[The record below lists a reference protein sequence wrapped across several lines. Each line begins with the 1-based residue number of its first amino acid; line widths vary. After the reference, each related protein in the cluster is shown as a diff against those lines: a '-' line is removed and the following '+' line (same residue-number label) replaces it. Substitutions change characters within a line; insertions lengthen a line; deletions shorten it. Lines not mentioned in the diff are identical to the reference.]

1 MHHYPFHV
9 GDYKAHSAHLDLL
22 EDLAYRRML
31 DFVYLNEMP
40 LPESIEEIARL
51 ICMRSNYDCITVVLR
66 EFFYRTD
73 CGGWMNKRAALE
85 ISKYHEKSDKAKAS
99 IAARWDK
106 VNKTKGLDDTIV
118 LPTNYECNTNQN
130 QNQNQNQKPINKV
143 KEKTSSDKSDVAL
156 INKNPVMD
164 ADYLVNAFAVE
175 KQIALDW
182 LAVRKHKKAS
192 PLSETAIKLLINES
206 AKAGITPAQAI
217 AQAAGSGWISFK
229 ASYCD
234 SGMQPTKA
242 AFAAGDNKW

>member
-9 GDYKAHSAHLDLL
+9 GDYAGHTQHLDEI

-31 DFVYLNEMP
+31 DFIYLNEIN
-40 LPESIEEIARL
+40 LPESVDEIARL
-51 ICMRSNYDCITVVLR
+51 IRMRTHSERIAIVLR
-66 EFFYRTD
+66 EFFKLEN
-73 CGGWMNKRAALE
+73 GEWINKRANLVIGEYRA
-85 ISKYHEKSDKAKAS
+85 KSEKAKESAS
-99 IAARWDK
+99 KRWGK
-106 VNKTKGLDDTIV
+106 PYANA
-118 LPTNYECNTNQN
+118 LPTHSERNANHNHNQN
-130 QNQNQNQKPINKV
+130 HNQEPVTNNHKPIT
-143 KEKTSSDKSDVAL
+143 KEKPSSDKSDVVL
-156 INKNPVMD
+156 SGNNNPVMD

-234 SGMQPTKA
+234 SGIQPTKA

>member
-106 VNKTKGLDDTIV
+106 VNKTKAEADTDV
-118 LPTNYECNTNQN
+118 LPANYERNTNQN
-130 QNQNQNQKPINKV
+130 QNQNQNQKPITNKL
-143 KEKTSSDKSDVAL
+143 TSSGDDKPVKIDYQAIVDLFNSTLPELPSVKILTDKRRSAIRSCCLVKPRFSELGFWEVYFQEVRKSDFL
-156 INKNPVMD
+156 MGRSKD
-164 ADYLVNAFAVE
+164 WKADFDFLTTRSKFVKVVE
-175 KQIALDW
+175 
-182 LAVRKHKKAS
+182 
-192 PLSETAIKLLINES
+192 
-206 AKAGITPAQAI
+206 G
-217 AQAAGSGWISFK
+217 G
-229 ASYCD
+229 Y
-234 SGMQPTKA
+234 
-242 AFAAGDNKW
+242 